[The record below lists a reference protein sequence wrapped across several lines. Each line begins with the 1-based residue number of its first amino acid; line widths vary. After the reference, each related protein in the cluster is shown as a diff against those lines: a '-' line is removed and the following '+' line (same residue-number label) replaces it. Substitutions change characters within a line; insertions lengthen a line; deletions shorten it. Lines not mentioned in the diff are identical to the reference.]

1 MTITPS
7 RHAKLPFTALAGAL
21 ALAAAMGFGRF
32 SFTPILPGMM
42 TDLHLLPADAGL
54 IAAANFLGYLL
65 GAVLAG
71 QGWAAGRER
80 LIALSSLLATSLL
93 LAAMALTQH
102 VGLFMVIR
110 FLSGVASAFAMIFT
124 SSIVLA
130 HISTHASLQGGEYAQ
145 STHFGGVGLGIAASS
160 LMVYALPQ
168 LFGPHL
174 FGPHLFGTSASAGWR
189 LDWLA
194 GAGLTSVVFLVVSL
208 LLPRVRKTEVRAGQ
222 EPPLS
227 WGRPFLLLFASY
239 GLFGFGYVV
248 TATFIV
254 TMARMANAGPVAEFL
269 AWFLAGI
276 MAAASLFVWRP
287 VLDSVGLAGAYSLA
301 LLLAAI
307 GVFASVG
314 LPGMAAPLVGA
325 ALLGSTF
332 MTITAYGLRLA
343 RTLAPASPRKALSI
357 MTAAFGVGQT
367 IGPLVAGWLAAIS
380 GSFALPSLVA
390 GAVLLVSLILAA
402 SLWRKTV

>member
-7 RHAKLPFTALAGAL
+7 RHANLPFTALAGAL

-42 TDLHLLPADAGL
+42 TDLHLVPADAGL

-102 VGLFMVIR
+102 VGMFMVIR

-130 HISTHASLQGGEYAQ
+130 HIGAHASVHGREYAQ

-160 LMVYALPQ
+160 LMVYAL
-168 LFGPHL
+168 PHL

-194 GAGLTSVVFLVVSL
+194 GAGLTFVVFLVVSL
-208 LLPRVRKTEVRAGQ
+208 LLPRVRKTEVRAEQ

-287 VLDSVGLAGAYSLA
+287 VLDRLGLAGAYSLA

-325 ALLGSTF
+325 ALLGFTF

>member
-1 MTITPS
+1 MTISPP
-7 RHAKLPFTALAGAL
+7 RHANLPFTALAGAL

-42 TDLHLLPADAGL
+42 TDLHLAPADAGL

-93 LAAMALTQH
+93 LAAMALTEH
-102 VGLFMVIR
+102 VGMFMLIR
-110 FLSGVASAFAMIFT
+110 FLSGAASAFAMIFT

-130 HISTHASLQGGEYAQ
+130 HVSAHASIHAGEYAQ

-160 LMVYALPQ
+160 LMVYALP
-168 LFGPHL
+168 HL
-174 FGPHLFGTSASAGWR
+174 FGASVSAGWR

-194 GAGLTSVVFLVVSL
+194 GAGLTFVVFLVVSL
-208 LLPRVRKTEVRAGQ
+208 LLPRVRKTEVRAEQ

-287 VLDSVGLAGAYSLA
+287 VLDRLGLAVAYSLA

-325 ALLGSTF
+325 ALLGLTF

>member
-7 RHAKLPFTALAGAL
+7 RHAHLIFTALAGAL
-21 ALAAAMGFGRF
+21 AMAAAMGFGRF

-42 TDLHLLPADAGL
+42 TDLHLVPADAGL

-102 VGLFMVIR
+102 VGMFMLIR
-110 FLSGVASAFAMIFT
+110 FLAGVASAFGMIFT

-130 HISTHASLQGGEYAQ
+130 HISTHAGLHGGEYAQ

-160 LMVYALPQ
+160 LMVYALS
-168 LFGPHL
+168 HL
-174 FGPHLFGTSASAGWR
+174 SGASASAGWR
-189 LDWLA
+189 LDWLG
-194 GAGLTSVVFLVVSL
+194 GAGLTFVVFLVVSL
-208 LLPRVRKTEVRAGQ
+208 LLPRVRKTGVRAEQ

-227 WGRPFLLLFASY
+227 WGTPFLLLFASY

-254 TMARMANAGPVAEFL
+254 TMARIANAGPVAEFL

-287 VLDSVGLAGAYSLA
+287 VLDRLGLAGAYSLA

>member
-7 RHAKLPFTALAGAL
+7 RHPHLPFTALAGAL
-21 ALAAAMGFGRF
+21 AMAAAMGFGRF

-42 TDLHLLPADAGL
+42 TDLHLVPADAGL

-102 VGLFMVIR
+102 VGMFMVIR

-130 HISTHASLQGGEYAQ
+130 HIGAHASIHGGEYAQ

-160 LMVYALPQ
+160 LMVYALP
-168 LFGPHL
+168 HL

-194 GAGLTSVVFLVVSL
+194 GAGLTFVVFLVVSL
-208 LLPRVRKTEVRAGQ
+208 LLPRVRKTEVRAEQ

-287 VLDSVGLAGAYSLA
+287 VLDKVGLAGAYSLA

-325 ALLGSTF
+325 MLLGFTF

>member
-1 MTITPS
+1 MMITPS
-7 RHAKLPFTALAGAL
+7 RHAHLIFTALAGAL
-21 ALAAAMGFGRF
+21 AMAAAMGFGRF

-42 TDLHLLPADAGL
+42 TDLHLVPADAGL

-102 VGLFMVIR
+102 VGMFMVIR

-130 HISTHASLQGGEYAQ
+130 HIGAHASIHGGEYAQ

-160 LMVYALPQ
+160 LMVYTL
-168 LFGPHL
+168 PHL
-174 FGPHLFGTSASAGWR
+174 FGPHLFGVSAGWR

-194 GAGLTSVVFLVVSL
+194 GAGLTFVVFLVVSL
-208 LLPRVRKTEVRAGQ
+208 LLPRVRKTEVRAEQ

-287 VLDSVGLAGAYSLA
+287 VLDKVGLAGAYSLA

-325 ALLGSTF
+325 ALLGFTF

-343 RTLAPASPRKALSI
+343 RTLGPASPRKALSI

>member
-1 MTITPS
+1 MTISPP
-7 RHAKLPFTALAGAL
+7 RHANLPFTALAGAL

-42 TDLHLLPADAGL
+42 TDLHLLPGDAGL

-93 LAAMALTQH
+93 LAAMALTEH
-102 VGLFMVIR
+102 VGMFMLIR
-110 FLSGVASAFAMIFT
+110 FLSGAASAFAMIFT

-130 HISTHASLQGGEYAQ
+130 HVSAHASIHAGEYAQ

-160 LMVYALPQ
+160 LMVYALP
-168 LFGPHL
+168 HL
-174 FGPHLFGTSASAGWR
+174 FGASVSAGWR

-194 GAGLTSVVFLVVSL
+194 GAGLTFVVFLVVSL
-208 LLPRVRKTEVRAGQ
+208 LLPRVRKTEVRAEQ

-276 MAAASLFVWRP
+276 MAAGSLFIWRP
-287 VLDSVGLAGAYSLA
+287 VLDILGLAGAYSLA

-325 ALLGSTF
+325 ALLGLTF

>member
-7 RHAKLPFTALAGAL
+7 RHAHLIFTALAGAL
-21 ALAAAMGFGRF
+21 AMAAAMGFGRF

-42 TDLHLLPADAGL
+42 TDLHLVPADAGL

-102 VGLFMVIR
+102 VAMFMVIR

-130 HISTHASLQGGEYAQ
+130 HIGAHASVQGGEYAQ
-145 STHFGGVGLGIAASS
+145 STHFGGVGLGIAGSS
-160 LMVYALPQ
+160 FMVYAL
-168 LFGPHL
+168 PHL
-174 FGPHLFGTSASAGWR
+174 FGPHLFGASAGWR
-189 LDWLA
+189 LDWLV
-194 GAGLTSVVFLVVSL
+194 GAGLTFVVFLVVSL
-208 LLPRVRKTEVRAGQ
+208 LLPRVRKTEVRAEQ

-287 VLDSVGLAGAYSLA
+287 VLDRLGLAGAYSLA

-325 ALLGSTF
+325 ALLGFTF

>member
-7 RHAKLPFTALAGAL
+7 RHPHLPFTALAGAL
-21 ALAAAMGFGRF
+21 AMAAAMGFGRF

-42 TDLHLLPADAGL
+42 TDLHLVPADAGL

-80 LIALSSLLATSLL
+80 LIALSSLFATSLL

-102 VGLFMVIR
+102 VGMFMVIR

-130 HISTHASLQGGEYAQ
+130 HIGAHASIHGGEYAQ

-160 LMVYALPQ
+160 LMVYALP
-168 LFGPHL
+168 HL

-194 GAGLTSVVFLVVSL
+194 GAGLTFVVFLVVSL
-208 LLPRVRKTEVRAGQ
+208 LLPRVRKTEVRAEQ

-227 WGRPFLLLFASY
+227 WGRPFLLLFTSY

-254 TMARMANAGPVAEFL
+254 TMARMANAGPVVEFL

-276 MAAASLFVWRP
+276 MAAGSLFVWRP
-287 VLDSVGLAGAYSLA
+287 VLDRLGLAGAYSLA

-325 ALLGSTF
+325 MLLGFTF

>member
-1 MTITPS
+1 MTLTPP
-7 RHAKLPFTALAGAL
+7 RHANLPFTALAGAL

-54 IAAANFLGYLL
+54 IAAANFLGYLF

-80 LIALSSLLATSLL
+80 LIALYSLLATSLL

-102 VGLFMVIR
+102 VGLFMLIR
-110 FLSGVASAFAMIFT
+110 FLAGVASAFAMIFT

-130 HISTHASLQGGEYAQ
+130 HISTYANLHGGEYAQ

-160 LMVYALPQ
+160 LMVYALPHR
-168 LFGPHL
+168 FG
-174 FGPHLFGTSASAGWR
+174 ASAGWR

-194 GAGLTSVVFLVVSL
+194 GAGLTFVVFLFVSL
-208 LLPRVRKTEVRAGQ
+208 LLPRVRKTEVRAEQ

-276 MAAASLFVWRP
+276 MAAASLFFWRP
-287 VLDSVGLAGAYSLA
+287 VLDRLGLAGAYSLA
-301 LLLAAI
+301 LLLAAV

-314 LPGMAAPLVGA
+314 LPGIAAPLVGA
-325 ALLGSTF
+325 ALLGLTF

>member
-1 MTITPS
+1 MTITLP
-7 RHAKLPFTALAGAL
+7 RHANLPFTALAGAL

-42 TDLHLLPADAGL
+42 TDLHLMPGDAGL

-93 LAAMALTQH
+93 LAAMALTEH
-102 VGLFMVIR
+102 VGMFMLIR
-110 FLSGVASAFAMIFT
+110 FLSGAASAFAMIFT

-130 HISTHASLQGGEYAQ
+130 HVSAHASIHAGEYAQ

-160 LMVYALPQ
+160 LMVYALP
-168 LFGPHL
+168 HL
-174 FGPHLFGTSASAGWR
+174 FGASVSAGWR

-194 GAGLTSVVFLVVSL
+194 GAGLTFVVFLVVSL
-208 LLPRVRKTEVRAGQ
+208 LLPRVRKTEVRAEQ
-222 EPPLS
+222 EPPLF

-287 VLDSVGLAGAYSLA
+287 VLDRVGLAGAYSLA

-325 ALLGSTF
+325 ALLGLTF